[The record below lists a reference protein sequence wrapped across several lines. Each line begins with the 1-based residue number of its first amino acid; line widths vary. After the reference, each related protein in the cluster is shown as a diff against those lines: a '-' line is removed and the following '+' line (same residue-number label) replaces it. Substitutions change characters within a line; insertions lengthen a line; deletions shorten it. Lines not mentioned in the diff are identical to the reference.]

1 MLVESD
7 YEGIGS
13 ITNPVFTDITVTKEK
28 VETIQAIAICLQV
41 MCYLLSYCREMI
53 LLKMMSSNYR

>member
-28 VETIQAIAICLQV
+28 VETIQAIQV